1 MTALPSIV
9 CGLLLG
15 GGVWLMLAV
24 VLDRRKSTTTPA
36 RPALR
41 RRFTGA
47 NVRRTSLTLLVAAL
61 ISVALGFISG
71 IPGLGLV
78 AGITAVA
85 VPWMMRRSVEN
96 RRARQ
101 LNEEWPAVIDALVA
115 ALRAGGTVTGAMAAL
130 ASSSRGVVAQGARD
144 FMIAVSTTSD
154 VSSSLT
160 LVKESWDS
168 AVGDRIIETLRL
180 ASECGGVGSM
190 HGLIALARDVRR
202 ESGVRA
208 EVRARA
214 AWIRVAAI
222 VGAVAPWIAVV
233 VLGTRPEGREAYGTP
248 AGTLVLITGYAV
260 TVVAYLLVNRI
271 AQPATDVRVLA

>member
-1 MTALPSIV
+1 MSALPSIA

-15 GGVWLMLAV
+15 GGVWLTLTV
-24 VLDRRKSTTTPA
+24 VLGRRKTEPTPA
-36 RPALR
+36 SASPR
-41 RRFTGA
+41 RRFTSA
-47 NVRRTSLTLLVAAL
+47 SVRRTSLTLTAAAL
-61 ISVALGFISG
+61 ISVALALITG
-71 IPGLGLV
+71 ITGLGVV

-85 VPWMMRRSVEN
+85 VPWAMRQSAAS

-101 LNEEWPAVIDALVA
+101 LSEEWPALIDALVA

-130 ASSSRGVVAQGARD
+130 AASTRGVVAEGARD
-144 FMIAVSTTSD
+144 YVIAVSTTSD

-160 LVKESWDS
+160 LVKKTWDS
-168 AVGDRIIETLRL
+168 AVGDRIVETLRL

-222 VGAVAPWIAVV
+222 VGSLAPWIAVI

-248 AGTLVLITGYAV
+248 AGTLVLIAGYAV
-260 TVVAYLLVNRI
+260 TVVAYVLVSRI
-271 AQPATDVRVLA
+271 ARPATDVRVLA

>member
-1 MTALPSIV
+1 MLTVVGGRRVAAPAVATARLP
-9 CGLLLG
+9 GRLTT
-15 GGVWLMLAV
+15 AV
-24 VLDRRKSTTTPA
+24 VRRS
-36 RPALR
+36 
-41 RRFTGA
+41 
-47 NVRRTSLTLLVAAL
+47 SLTLVVAILVGTSLAF
-61 ISVALGFISG
+61 VTG

-85 VPWMMRRSVEN
+85 VPWAVGRSAAN

-101 LNEEWPAVIDALVA
+101 LSEEWPAVIDALVA

-130 ASSSRGVVAQGARD
+130 AASSREAVAHGARD
-144 FMIAVSTTSD
+144 FMLAVNTTSD

-160 LVKESWDS
+160 LAKETWNS

-190 HGLIALARDVRR
+190 HGLTALARDVRR
-202 ESGVRA
+202 ETGVRA

-222 VGAVAPWIAVV
+222 VGGLAPWVAVI

-248 AGTLVLITGYAV
+248 AGTVVLIAGYAV
-260 TVVAYLLVNRI
+260 TVVAFVLVSRI
-271 AQPATDVRVLA
+271 ARPAPDVRVLA

>member
-1 MTALPSIV
+1 MGLA

-15 GGVWLMLAV
+15 GGVWLMLT
-24 VLDRRKSTTTPA
+24 VLLSKRHSSPTASTPMLPRRVSITT
-36 RPALR
+36 
-41 RRFTGA
+41 
-47 NVRRTSLTLLVAAL
+47 VRRMTLTLVLAIVVGTAL
-61 ISVALGFISG
+61 AFITG
-71 IPGLGLV
+71 IPGLGVV

-85 VPWMMRRSVEN
+85 VPWAVRRSATN
-96 RRARQ
+96 RRARHMDEQ
-101 LNEEWPAVIDALVA
+101 WPGVIDALVA
-115 ALRAGGTVTGAMAAL
+115 ALRSGGTVTGAMASL
-130 ASSSRGVVAQGARD
+130 ATSTRGAVAQGARD
-144 FMIAVSTTSD
+144 YMVAVSTTSD

-160 LVKESWDS
+160 LAKETWDS

-180 ASECGGVGSM
+180 ASECGGAGSM

-222 VGAVAPWIAVV
+222 VGALAPWIAVI

-248 AGTLVLITGYAV
+248 AGTMVLIAGYAV
-260 TVVAYLLVNRI
+260 TVVAYVLVSRI
-271 AQPATDVRVLA
+271 ARPASEARVLA

>member
-1 MTALPSIV
+1 MT
-9 CGLLLG
+9 
-15 GGVWLMLAV
+15 
-24 VLDRRKSTTTPA
+24 
-36 RPALR
+36 
-41 RRFTGA
+41 
-47 NVRRTSLTLLVAAL
+47 LTAAAL
-61 ISVALGFISG
+61 ISVALALITG
-71 IPGLGLV
+71 ITGLGVV

-85 VPWMMRRSVEN
+85 VPWAMRQSAAS

-101 LNEEWPAVIDALVA
+101 LSEEWPALIDALVA

-130 ASSSRGVVAQGARD
+130 AASTRGVVAEGARD
-144 FMIAVSTTSD
+144 YVIAVSTTSD

-160 LVKESWDS
+160 LVKKTWDS
-168 AVGDRIIETLRL
+168 AVGDRIVETLRL

-222 VGAVAPWIAVV
+222 VGSLAPWIAVI

-248 AGTLVLITGYAV
+248 AGTLVLIAGYAV
-260 TVVAYLLVNRI
+260 TVVAYVLVSRI
-271 AQPATDVRVLA
+271 ARPATDVRVLA